1 MVISFKKHLLIAGLL
16 LVVAVGW
23 IGLRNWDAVSVM
35 IDNASALN
43 EGGEAAAEIR
53 SPDDLLAYLSQHSE
67 TVSLAVYDATRPD
80 KGLFVRADT
89 PRAVPTLPKLQVAL
103 AYHRRVEAGEVD
115 PNRPVPID
123 SVGVFSLPG
132 ITADGH
138 ERAVD
143 SLSARGVVAPDST
156 VALKHWAEAAFT
168 LGDAA
173 ALDWLL
179 VSWGEAYVR
188 TLPGRT
194 GGPAIDSPQPAT
206 GRYLAWMEARRSGG
220 APSAAAPAEPDRLAR
235 AFAFANRLRADAAY
249 RSAVRDRLERE
260 GSGLRLRDQA
270 ELAADGFSRGTA
282 RAYASLVAGI
292 ATGDDPAA
300 EALRRAW
307 ETPVGTDPAAAFT
320 HLASR
325 NGAYP
330 GLLAFAGYARRGE
343 ERSPRVA
350 VLMVEDLPLA
360 VLYHLLQTGIH
371 KGFQLQLLGDEAFAD
386 RVRAA
391 FGSPSAPEGSAA
403 EASAPETPSAAGPV
417 GASPTA
423 SR

>member
-1 MVISFKKHLLIAGLL
+1 MVISFKKHLLIAGGL
-16 LVVAVGW
+16 LVLAVGW
-23 IGLRNWDAVSVM
+23 IGVRNWDAVSVM

-53 SPDDLLAYLSQHSE
+53 SPDDLLAYLSRHPE
-67 TVSLAVYDATRPD
+67 TVSLAVYDAARPGD
-80 KGLFVRADT
+80 GVFIRADT

-103 AYHRRVEAGEVD
+103 AYHRRVEAGAVD
-115 PNRPVPID
+115 PDRPVPID

-132 ITADGH
+132 ITEDGH

-156 VALKHWAEAAFT
+156 VPLKHWAEAAFT
-168 LGDAA
+168 FGDAA

-179 VSWGEAYVR
+179 VFWGEKYVR

-194 GGPAIDSPQPAT
+194 GGPAVDPPQPAT
-206 GRYLAWMEARRSGG
+206 GRYLAWMEARRSG
-220 APSAAAPAEPDRLAR
+220 ASSAAAPAEPDRLAR
-235 AFAFANRLRADAAY
+235 AFSFANRLRADAAY
-249 RSAVRDRLERE
+249 RSRVRDRLERE
-260 GSGLRLRDQA
+260 GSGLRLREQA
-270 ELAADGFSRGTA
+270 DLAADGFSRGTA
-282 RAYASLVAGI
+282 RAYASLVARI
-292 ATGDDPAA
+292 ATGDNPAS
-300 EALRRAW
+300 EALRRTW
-307 ETPVGTDPAAAFT
+307 ETPVGNDSAAAFT

-343 ERSPRVA
+343 GRSPRVA
-350 VLMVEDLPLA
+350 VMMVEDLPLA

-371 KGFQLQLLGDEAFAD
+371 KGFQLQLLGDEAFAG

-391 FGSPSAPEGSAA
+391 FGSSAS
-403 EASAPETPSAAGPV
+403 ETPAAAGPV

>member
-1 MVISFKKHLLIAGLL
+1 MVISFKKHLLIAGGL
-16 LVVAVGW
+16 LVLAVGW

-53 SPDDLLAYLSQHSE
+53 SPDDLLAYLSRHPE
-67 TVSLAVYDATRPD
+67 TVSLAVYDAARPD
-80 KGLFVRADT
+80 EGLFVRADT

-103 AYHRRVEAGEVD
+103 AYHRRVEAGAVD
-115 PNRPVPID
+115 PDRPVPID
-123 SVGVFSLPG
+123 SIGVFSLPG

-143 SLSARGVVAPDST
+143 SLSARGVIAPDST
-156 VALKHWAEAAFT
+156 VALKHWAEAALT

-179 VSWGEAYVR
+179 VSWGEKYVR
-188 TLPGRT
+188 TLPERT
-194 GGPAIDSPQPAT
+194 GEPAVDPPQPAT
-206 GRYLAWMEARRSGG
+206 GRYLAWMDARRSGG
-220 APSAAAPAEPDRLAR
+220 GASAAAPAKPDRLAR

-260 GSGLRLRDQA
+260 GSGLRLREQA
-270 ELAADGFSRGTA
+270 DLAADGFSRGTA
-282 RAYASLVAGI
+282 RAYASLVARI

-300 EALRRAW
+300 EALRRTW
-307 ETPVGTDPAAAFT
+307 ETPVGDDSAAAFT

-350 VLMVEDLPLA
+350 VMMVEDLPLA

-371 KGFQLQLLGDEAFAD
+371 KGFQLQLLGDEAFAG

-391 FGSPSAPEGSAA
+391 FGSSSAS
-403 EASAPETPSAAGPV
+403 ETPAAVGPAVAGPS
-417 GASPTA
+417 GGTTA